1 MVEQCVTDLQVT
13 ELNFIN
19 WDSFLK
25 ECLSLSLSNLNISEI
40 GLVKSVLKL
49 EIGGFWLSM
58 TQTSYFEEHKKN
70 RGK

>member
-1 MVEQCVTDLQVT
+1 MPLS
-13 ELNFIN
+13 L
-19 WDSFLK
+19 S
-25 ECLSLSLSNLNISEI
+25 LSLSLSNLNISEI

-58 TQTSYFEEHKKN
+58 TQTSYSEEHKKN